1 MRLIYIEVSPMVVR
15 ACNGAVSF
23 RMMDPEPIL
32 VQMLESPN
40 AVYSPLVHGPAS
52 LHLLVLATE
61 KYITIMQ
68 EVVQRHE
75 QVASKGDAS
84 SVERIYNL
92 LKARLESAETN
103 LKLLKEAQNV
113 AKTAVASCN

>member
-40 AVYSPLVHGPAS
+40 AGYSPLVHGPAS

-68 EVVQRHE
+68 EVIQRHE

-84 SVERIYNL
+84 SMERTYNL

>member
-1 MRLIYIEVSPMVVR
+1 MRLIYIEVSPIVVR
-15 ACNGAVSF
+15 ACNGAGSF
-23 RMMDPEPIL
+23 RMLDPEPIV

-40 AVYSPLVHGPAS
+40 AVYSETEHGPVG
-52 LHLLVLATE
+52 LYLLVLATE

-84 SVERIYNL
+84 SMERIYNL
-92 LKARLESAETN
+92 LKARLESAEAN

>member
-15 ACNGAVSF
+15 ACNGAGSF
-23 RMMDPEPIL
+23 RMIDPEPIL

-84 SVERIYNL
+84 SMERIYNL
-92 LKARLESAETN
+92 LKARLESADAN

-113 AKTAVASCN
+113 AKTAFAPCN